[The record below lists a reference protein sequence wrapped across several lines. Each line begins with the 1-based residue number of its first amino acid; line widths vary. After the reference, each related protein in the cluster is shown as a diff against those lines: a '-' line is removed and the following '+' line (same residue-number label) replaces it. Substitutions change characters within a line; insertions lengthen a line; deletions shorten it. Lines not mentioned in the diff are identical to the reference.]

1 MKTYAEIAENNLLW
15 AKYGLD
21 IGEKL
26 GQYNTVVIEAQQSAE
41 KFMKGFITDYVN
53 INHQYDKDLST
64 HNLRKLALIIN
75 DFTPNKTLDPMKCK
89 YLGDWYFDARYPGEN
104 YTEITDKEEAQRC
117 IQIAEEIRD
126 ALYDAIKMLRSE
138 PSFNDTSLPNSSSS
152 VIKFGS

>member
-15 AKYGLD
+15 AKHGLA
-21 IGEKL
+21 IGEKI

-41 KFMKGFITDYVN
+41 KFMKGFITDYIN
-53 INHQYDKDLST
+53 INHQYDKDLVT

-75 DFTPNKTLDPMKCK
+75 DFTQTKTLDPVKCK

-104 YTEITDKEEAQRC
+104 YTEITDKEEAERC

-126 ALYDAIKMLRSE
+126 ALYQATKILKTE
-138 PSFNDTSLPNSSSS
+138 PITDSTIPADEEASI
-152 VIKFGS
+152 VKFGH

>member
-75 DFTPNKTLDPMKCK
+75 DFTQNKILDPMKCK
-89 YLGDWYFDARYPGEN
+89 YLGDWYFDARCPGEN
-104 YTEITDKEEAQRC
+104 YTEITDKEETQRC

-126 ALYDAIKMLRSE
+126 ALYDTIKMLRSE
-138 PSFNDTSLPNSSSS
+138 PIVNDTLGSNPSSST
-152 VIKFGS
+152 IKFGS

>member
-1 MKTYAEIAENNLLW
+1 
-15 AKYGLD
+15 
-21 IGEKL
+21 
-26 GQYNTVVIEAQQSAE
+26 
-41 KFMKGFITDYVN
+41 MKGFITDYVN

-75 DFTPNKTLDPMKCK
+75 DFTQNKILDPMKCK

-126 ALYDAIKMLRSE
+126 ALYDTIKMLRSE
-138 PSFNDTSLPNSSSS
+138 PIVNDTLDSTPSSST
-152 VIKFGS
+152 IKFGS

>member
-15 AKYGLD
+15 AKHGLA
-21 IGEKL
+21 IGEKI

-41 KFMKGFITDYVN
+41 KCMKGFITDYIN
-53 INHQYDKDLST
+53 INHQYDKDLVT

-75 DFTPNKTLDPMKCK
+75 DFTQTTTLDPVKCK

-104 YTEITDKEEAQRC
+104 YTEITDKEEAERC

-126 ALYDAIKMLRSE
+126 ALYQATKILKTE
-138 PSFNDTSLPNSSSS
+138 PITDSTIPDDEETSI
-152 VIKFGS
+152 VKFGH